1 MNWIAMTGL
10 PISDNSGFLSVS
22 SGTGDAENGA
32 LKGDGEFARLLEASG
47 NAVKDAGATPVPMA
61 NVAGLPVFE
70 VLQDTPKYSAAPL
83 IEAPIGVPTESES
96 LEPETAVSF
105 PETTTVAT
113 ETSGEAF
120 ELVAPEQAELATPD
134 EAPVEVKVSD
144 VPVAAPTVAEA
155 PIQPRTVSTNT
166 ADEPFRSPPAS
177 DVDPSLRE
185 VRRPLTPLT
194 EAEVPRSGPSKASP
208 GSAGTCCFRAR
219 FPQG

>member
-10 PISDNSGFLSVS
+10 PISDNSGFLTVS
-22 SGTGDAENGA
+22 SGTGDAENEA

-70 VLQDTPKYSAAPL
+70 VLQDTPKNSAAPL
-83 IEAPIGVPTESES
+83 TEAPVGVPTEGES

-134 EAPVEVKVSD
+134 EAPVAVSY
-144 VPVAAPTVAEA
+144 T
-155 PIQPRTVSTNT
+155 I
-166 ADEPFRSPPAS
+166 
-177 DVDPSLRE
+177 
-185 VRRPLTPLT
+185 
-194 EAEVPRSGPSKASP
+194 
-208 GSAGTCCFRAR
+208 
-219 FPQG
+219 